1 MDCRTF
7 HKKIRVILPDLHS
20 VISLLTKRKTLLPLT
35 VLLFTLLTN
44 TAVTAQNQQ
53 AAGDSL
59 STDSEIFFGQLSGFL
74 LNTQSKTYKERS
86 QKLLD
91 RFYQSW
97 SVGRFNKNEKT
108 AIRNLVEKMRRRKMR
123 TFPDLYNYIYN
134 LTLLAESNQPP
145 GSIIDWHAFASKL
158 LDKKKLQDF
167 YDFLDFNRK
176 LFEKSAFYDKKSF
189 VWYYRQ
195 GRFRFS
201 FDSTFRLNFD
211 HLNLV
216 IASRKDSAIFPKT
229 KGFFD
234 YNRKIWKGEKGIL
247 KWRRFGDEYGDK
259 IYAKFDNYTLNV
271 TGSLFEI
278 DSARLYYKRFFNN
291 PVLGKLTERVMVS
304 PPGKR
309 SSYPRFESYRSDF
322 VRKDIYPGI
331 DYTGG
336 YQLRGLKLYGY
347 GNNNGKPEIKMY
359 YKNKPVAVI
368 LSDMFKLA
376 EDKINASNA
385 KITFYIEK
393 DSIFHPGLLFRYSVK
408 DNQAVFYND
417 DNSSDIVPFYDS
429 YHKIDMYVPAIYW
442 NLSTD
447 SIIFKRLRGVNP
459 VNKAKF
465 KSANFF
471 SPENFYRMQ
480 GIDDIN
486 PLYVLANYSYT
497 YSTRT
502 VSVDNFA
509 MFMKKPPEQITS
521 LFIRMA
527 KKGLLVY
534 DSKRKKAFLKER
546 FFYFLDAKAG
556 RIDYDVLHFNST
568 VTNGANASL
577 NLKTNILDIYG
588 VSQIYISD
596 SQNVYIYP
604 YDKRIAVRKNRDF
617 SFNGQVHAGLFDFYA
632 HQSTFVYDSFML
644 SLNYVDSM
652 AFKIKYNDTI
662 LNKSKYIKVKN
673 VLQNL
678 NATIYIDKPDNKS
691 GKKRFAQYPI
701 LVSHDESFVYYNKK
715 SIQDSTLTPDRF
727 YYKVEPFV
735 FDSLLKFSTDGLS
748 FKGELYSGGIF
759 PVIKE
764 PLKVMP
770 DFSLGFYH
778 KTGDKGYEIY
788 GDKGIFGEEITL
800 DNNGFTGKG
809 NLRFLSINT
818 VSDKFVFYPDS
829 LYAFA
834 WDFSGDE
841 NTNPYDFPYVDA
853 DSVYIHWKVDTNNMR
868 VIPAEHPFILYS
880 SSNFS
885 GIMDINPGYMK
896 GNGIFKFDRASIKSK
911 DINFK
916 HNGLTADSSDFTL
929 VDSSGKKVEFAA
941 QGYYTSIDFDKQKGW
956 FNHLYDNTY
965 LKFPSNQYI
974 STLDEGEW
982 IMNKDRLKL
991 YSKADT
997 GNLLYSG
1004 NAGVR
1009 ELIKW
1014 NGAGSQFVSVN
1025 PDQDSL
1031 RFYANKAWY
1040 NIREASIDVEGV
1052 PFVKVADAVILPYK
1066 KRITILPRAKLKTLE
1081 KAQLYTD
1088 TVMFYHHV
1096 YDADIDIFSRHQ
1108 YMAKGYVDY
1117 VDINGTKQPVFFD
1130 NISVN
1135 SSGESTGSGTIPQE
1149 EMLFLSP
1156 NYFYYGDISF
1166 VSRRKLFNFNGA
1178 FRLNQDCT
1186 AGGETNWVK
1195 YVGEIDPQNVIFNI
1209 TTTMTD
1215 TDSIPVYFGLAY
1227 DPLSGDFYPLIPGK
1241 LNSGDDNIF
1250 ISATGILDYN
1260 KKTNSF
1266 RVGTSEAL
1274 YKNDYTD
1281 NFVALNTTKC
1291 ILYGDGFFDMN
1302 LKTPMVKVTAAGKFK
1317 HEIIPHKTVINTYLA
1332 LNFTFD
1338 KIALQTIAD
1347 SIRHFSGK
1355 PADISKG
1362 VYPLAIRK
1370 MLGKIKGG
1378 LALNELTLYGKMKKT
1393 PVELQSTLT
1402 FPEIKLVWN
1411 KNLEAFVSEGKI
1423 AVGNIG
1429 NNTVNKLCDGFIEI
1443 RPGRSGSEINI
1454 LIKDNNKKWYFFSYA
1469 HNIMQFVSSDTYL
1482 NDYVANIGE
1491 DKRILNP
1498 KSDENYYE
1506 YVIST
1511 KRKMVNFLRKIEEN
1525 R

>member
-1 MDCRTF
+1 MDSRTF
-7 HKKIRVILPDLHS
+7 YKKIAMILSSFHTGSSDFAIRKLS
-20 VISLLTKRKTLLPLT
+20 LFFAFISFIMFLNTNMQAQTQQQPL
-35 VLLFTLLTN
+35 
-44 TAVTAQNQQ
+44 
-53 AAGDSL
+53 DSL
-59 STDSEIFFGQLSGFL
+59 STDSEVFFGQLSTFL
-74 LNTQSKTYKERS
+74 LGTQSKTYKERS
-86 QKLLD
+86 QKLLS
-91 RFYQSW
+91 RFYESW
-97 SVGRFNKNEKT
+97 SVGRFNKNEKA
-108 AIRNLVEKMRRRKMR
+108 AIRHLVEKMRQRKMR
-123 TFPDLYNYIYN
+123 TFPDLYNYVYN

-145 GSIIDWHAFASKL
+145 KSIIDWHAFASKL

-176 LFEKSAFYDKKSF
+176 LFEKSVFYDKKSF
-189 VWYYRQ
+189 VWYYRL
-195 GRFRFS
+195 GRFRFCL
-201 FDSTFRLNFD
+201 DTTFQLKFD

-216 IASRKDSAIFPKT
+216 IASRKDSTVFPKT
-229 KGFFD
+229 KGVFD
-234 YNRKIWKGEKGIL
+234 YNNKIWKGENGIL
-247 KWRRFGDEYGDK
+247 RWRRFGDEYRDK
-259 IYAKFDNYTLNV
+259 IYAKFDKYTLNV
-271 TGSLFEI
+271 TASIFEI
-278 DSARLYYKRFFNN
+278 DSARLYYKRFFKN

-304 PPGKR
+304 PPSKR

-322 VRKDIYPGI
+322 VRKNIYPDI

-368 LSDMFKLA
+368 LSDMFKLG
-376 EDKINASNA
+376 EEKINASDA
-385 KITFYIEK
+385 KITFYIDK
-393 DSIFHPGLLFRYSVK
+393 DSIFHPGLLFRYSTK
-408 DNQAVFYND
+408 NNQAVFYND
-417 DNSSDIVPFYDS
+417 DNSSDIIPFYDS

-442 NLSTD
+442 NLGAD

-459 VNKAKF
+459 INKAKF

-471 SPENFYRMQ
+471 SPENFYKIQ

-509 MFMKKPPEQITS
+509 MFMKKPPEQVTS

-534 DSKRKKAFLKER
+534 DSKHKKAFLKER
-546 FFYFLDAKAG
+546 FFNFLDAKAG

-588 VSQIYISD
+588 VPQIYISD

-652 AFKIKYNDTI
+652 AFKIKYTDTI
-662 LNKSKYIKVKN
+662 LNKSKFIKVRN
-673 VLQNL
+673 VLQKL

-701 LVSHDESFVYYNKK
+701 LVSHDESYVYYNKK
-715 SIQDSTLTPDRF
+715 SIQDSTLVPEKF
-727 YYKVEPFV
+727 YYKIEPFV
-735 FDSLLKFSTDGLS
+735 FDSLLKFSTDGLA
-748 FKGELYSGGIF
+748 FEGELYSDGIF
-759 PVIKE
+759 PIIKE

-778 KTGDKGYEIY
+778 NTGEKGYEIY
-788 GDKGIFGEEITL
+788 GNKGVFGREITL

-809 NLRFLSINT
+809 KLDFLSIRT
-818 VSDKFVFYPDS
+818 ASDKFVFYPDS
-829 LYAFA
+829 LYAYA

-841 NTNPYDFPYVDA
+841 NTNPYDFPYIDA
-853 DSVYIHWKVDTNNMR
+853 DSVFIHWAVDTNVMK
-868 VIPAEHPFILYS
+868 VLTAGHPFILYS

-885 GIMDINPGYMK
+885 GIMDINPSFMK

-911 DINFK
+911 EINFK
-916 HNGLTADSSDFTL
+916 HSSLTADSSDFVL
-929 VDSSGKKVEFAA
+929 VDSSGKKTEFAA
-941 QGYYTSIDFDKQKGW
+941 QGYYASIDFDKQKGR

-974 STLDEGEW
+974 STLDEVEW
-982 IMNKDRLKL
+982 LMNKDRLKL

-997 GNLLYSG
+997 GNIIFSG
-1004 NAGVR
+1004 NTDVR
-1009 ELIKW
+1009 RLIKW
-1014 NGAGSQFVSVN
+1014 RSTGSEFISVN
-1025 PDQDSL
+1025 PNQDSL
-1031 RFYANKAWY
+1031 RFYAQKAWY
-1040 NIREASIDVEGV
+1040 NIRQASIDVEGV
-1052 PFVKVADAVILPYK
+1052 PFIKVADAAVLPYK
-1066 KRITILPRAKLKTLE
+1066 KRLTILPEAKLKTLE
-1081 KAQLYTD
+1081 NAQLYTD

-1108 YMAKGYVDY
+1108 YMAKGYIDY
-1117 VDINGTKQPVFFD
+1117 VDVNGAKQPVFFD
-1130 NISVN
+1130 NISV
-1135 SSGESTGSGTIPQE
+1135 SSNGKSIGSGTVTQD
-1149 EMLFLSP
+1149 EMLFLSA
-1156 NYFYYGDISF
+1156 NYFYYGNISF
-1166 VSRRKLFNFNGA
+1166 TSNRKLFNFDGA

-1186 AGGETNWVK
+1186 AEGETNWVK
-1195 YVGEIDPQNVIFNI
+1195 YNGEIDPQNVVFNI
-1209 TTTMTD
+1209 TTTMTG

-1227 DPLSGDFYPLIPGK
+1227 NSFSNDFYPLIPGK
-1241 LNSGDDNIF
+1241 LIESNDNIF
-1250 ISATGILDYN
+1250 ISATGILDYD
-1260 KKTNSF
+1260 KKTKSF
-1266 RVGTSEAL
+1266 RVGTYDAL
-1274 YKNDYTD
+1274 YNNDYTTD
-1281 NFVALNTTKC
+1281 FVALNTAKC

-1302 LKTPMVKVTAAGKFK
+1302 LKTPMVKVTTVGKFK

-1347 SIRHFSGK
+1347 SIKHFSGK
-1355 PADISKG
+1355 PADLSKG
-1362 VYPLAIRK
+1362 VYPLAIK
-1370 MLGKIKGG
+1370 KLLGKIKGG

-1402 FPEIKLVWN
+1402 FPEIKLVWD
-1411 KNLEAFVSEGKI
+1411 KDLQSFVSKGKI
-1423 AVGNIG
+1423 AIGNIG

-1443 RPGRSGSEINI
+1443 RPGRTGSEINI
-1454 LIKDNNKKWYFFSYA
+1454 LLMDGNKKWYFFSYA
-1469 HNIMQFVSSDTYL
+1469 HNIMQFVSSDMFL
-1482 NDYVANIGE
+1482 NDYVANIKE

-1498 KSDENYYE
+1498 DSDENYYE

-1511 KRKMVNFLRKIEEN
+1511 KRKMINFLRKMQEK
-1525 R
+1525 